1 MQDMESNPKTMNTK
15 FLKLLST
22 IACVLALSSAVL
34 FADEEKKK
42 ECPCEKEK
50 PKALVVFD
58 DEKKKECPCEKEKP
72 KAADEEKKDCKKC
85 CPSEKP
91 KA

>member
-1 MQDMESNPKTMNTK
+1 MNNK

-22 IACVLALSSAVL
+22 VACVLALSAGVL

-50 PKALVVFD
+50 PKAV
-58 DEKKKECPCEKEKP
+58 
-72 KAADEEKKDCKKC
+72 AADEEKKDCKKC

>member
-1 MQDMESNPKTMNTK
+1 MNTK

-22 IACVLALSSAVL
+22 VACVLALTSGIL

-42 ECPCEKEK
+42 ECPCEREK
-50 PKALVVFD
+50 PKASIVSD

-72 KAADEEKKDCKKC
+72 KASIVSEEEKKDCKKC
-85 CPSEKP
+85 CPAEKP

>member
-1 MQDMESNPKTMNTK
+1 MNNK

-22 IACVLALSSAVL
+22 VACVLALSAGVL

-50 PKALVVFD
+50 PKA
-58 DEKKKECPCEKEKP
+58 
-72 KAADEEKKDCKKC
+72 ANEEKKDCKKC

>member
-1 MQDMESNPKTMNTK
+1 MQDGESNPKAMNTK

-22 IACVLALSSAVL
+22 VACVLALSSAVL

-50 PKALVVFD
+50 PKA
-58 DEKKKECPCEKEKP
+58 
-72 KAADEEKKDCKKC
+72 
-85 CPSEKP
+85 
-91 KA
+91 

>member
-1 MQDMESNPKTMNTK
+1 MNSK

-22 IACVLALSSAVL
+22 IACTLAFSAVVL
-34 FADEEKKK
+34 TAGEDKKK

-50 PKALVVFD
+50 PKASLVSEE
-58 DEKKKECPCEKEKP
+58 EKKKCPCEKEKP
-72 KAADEEKKDCKKC
+72 KATVVSEEEKKDCKKC

>member
-1 MQDMESNPKTMNTK
+1 MNNK

-22 IACVLALSSAVL
+22 VACVLALSAGVL

-50 PKALVVFD
+50 PKAVGVAD

-72 KAADEEKKDCKKC
+72 KAVAADEEKKDCKKC